1 MVLPPD
7 PVARATLLEEGLPKE
22 ALLELQ
28 KNLGLPQ
35 TTLARLLRT
44 TPRTL
49 QRQGARLS
57 PELSD
62 RLYRLYRLYER
73 ALLFHGDPE
82 RARRFLLTP
91 NPALG
96 GKRPLDLAVNEAGLE
111 ATLDLLDNLE
121 EGVYL

>member
-1 MVLPPD
+1 M
-7 PVARATLLEEGLPKE
+7 ARATLLEEGLPKE